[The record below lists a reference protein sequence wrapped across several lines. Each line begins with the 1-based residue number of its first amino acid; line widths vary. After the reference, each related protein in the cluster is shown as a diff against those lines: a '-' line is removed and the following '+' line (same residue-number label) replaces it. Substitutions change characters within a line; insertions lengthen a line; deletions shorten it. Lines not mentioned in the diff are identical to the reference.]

1 MASGLS
7 SKGQVTIPKLVREQL
22 GLVPGTKIEFRA
34 ERGKLIGVKAL
45 VSDGIR
51 QWRGR
56 GRLPAGMDVDAYLD
70 RVRGKRAHR
79 G

>member
-7 SKGQVTIPKLVREQL
+7 SKGQVTIPKLVRDKL

-34 ERGKLIGVKAL
+34 ERGRLIGIKAL
-45 VSDGIR
+45 AADSVR

-56 GRLPAGMDVDAYLD
+56 GRLPAGMDVDAYLEQ
-70 RVRGKRAHR
+70 VRGKRAHR